1 VQVLG
6 GRLGGCLGGLSR
18 EARRRL
24 PCPSGKLT
32 RLLRTTL
39 SVALRAHGV
48 LSMQWVPRLSLWLV
62 LVVIRVGVN
71 LRSME
76 VVSILLLPH
85 TQRVLVSMSVNL
97 RLLEFQVVLARLL
110 ILLRLIVK
118 LRLGQRQL
126 HGRVV

>member
-1 VQVLG
+1 
-6 GRLGGCLGGLSR
+6 
-18 EARRRL
+18 
-24 PCPSGKLT
+24 
-32 RLLRTTL
+32 
-39 SVALRAHGV
+39 
-48 LSMQWVPRLSLWLV
+48 MQWVPRLSLWLV
-62 LVVIRVGVN
+62 LVVIRVGVI

-126 HGRVV
+126 HGRTLCVV